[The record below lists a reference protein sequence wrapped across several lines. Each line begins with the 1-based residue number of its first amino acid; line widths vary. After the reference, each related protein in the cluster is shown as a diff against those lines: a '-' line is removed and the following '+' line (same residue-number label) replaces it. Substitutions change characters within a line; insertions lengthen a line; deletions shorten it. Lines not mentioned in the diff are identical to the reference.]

1 MDKKVVLITG
11 SNRGIGFACA
21 KYLNDK
27 GYIVIGNYRSDKP
40 NLDIDTYKADITKR
54 DEVKNMI
61 DYVINKYGKIDVLVN
76 NAGIDQEKLF
86 QDISDQE
93 YKDIMNGNFYS
104 NFITTQETVKY
115 MLKQKSGSIINISS
129 IYSTNGGSNASLYSA
144 SKGAINALTMSLAKE
159 LGPSNIRVN
168 AIAPGC
174 MNTDMN
180 KYLNESEWN
189 YLIDKTPLGKKGE
202 GIDIARCIDWLIN
215 DEFTTGQII
224 KIDGGFSL

>member
-27 GYIVIGNYRSDKP
+27 GYIVIGNYRNDKP
-40 NLDIDTYKADITKR
+40 SLDIDTYKADITKR

-61 DYVINKYGKIDVLVN
+61 DYVINKYGKIDVL
-76 NAGIDQEKLF
+76 IDQEKLF
-86 QDISDQE
+86 QDIEDQE
-93 YKDIMNGNFYS
+93 YEEIMNGNFYS
-104 NFITTQETVKY
+104 NFITTQEVVNH
-115 MLKQKSGSIINISS
+115 MLKQKNGSIINISS
-129 IYSTNGGSNASLYSA
+129 IYATNGGSNASLYSA

-180 KYLNESEWN
+180 KYLEESEWN
-189 YLIDKTPLGKKGE
+189 YLIDKTPLGRKGE
-202 GIDIARCIDWLIN
+202 GLDIARCIDWLIN

-224 KIDGGFSL
+224 KVDGGFSL